1 MSETVDE
8 LRGALQ
14 SAPEITDRALLAA
27 YEASLAVASE
37 INVESLLQ
45 RIVDLARG
53 LVDARYAALGV
64 INIDGR
70 IESFFTSGLSPEER
84 AAIGP
89 VPVGL
94 GLLGALARSREPIL
108 VPVIQDDPRSAGFP
122 PHHPPMRTMLGVP
135 ILLWERNVGNLYL
148 CDRSD
153 GRPFDVQDQTVVQV
167 LAGHA
172 AAAID
177 RATLYRQLEQSRR
190 GAEEQRD
197 QLRSILDNLPSAVII
212 QSSIDL
218 QIELANNAAVSMML
232 GDVRPAGTL
241 PVYGRDFAF
250 LQKDGAELPF
260 DRQPGIRALRG
271 EVIRN
276 QQLII
281 RQGDGQASPVLVQA
295 GPLRDSSGGIS
306 RAVVVIQD
314 VTKLREAEQ
323 LKDDFIS
330 LVSHELRT
338 PITAVYGGAHLLLN
352 QGDTLSEETCR
363 DLLNDIMVESERLNQ
378 MLANLLGLTSVKAGR
393 MEPSTEPVLLEPLS
407 RKVAADI
414 NKRSDRHQLT
424 VDISPYIPPVEAD
437 PNHLEQV
444 LRNLFE
450 NAVKYS
456 PDGGTIQ
463 TSATTDGQMVRI
475 NITDPGVGIAPE
487 HVGSLFER
495 FRRPGAPATIRGMG
509 LGLYLS
515 RHMVEAQGG
524 TISATSA
531 GPGKGATFSITLPIA
546 TGWEP

>member
-1 MSETVDE
+1 MPEAGDE
-8 LRGALQ
+8 LNGVLQ
-14 SAPEITDRALLAA
+14 SAPEIADRALLAA

-64 INIDGR
+64 INIEDR

-108 VPVIQDDPRSAGFP
+108 VPVIQNDPRSAGFP
-122 PHHPPMRTMLGVP
+122 QNHPPMKSMLGVP

-148 CDRSD
+148 CDRFD
-153 GRPFDVQDQTVVQV
+153 GQPFDVQDQAVVQV

-197 QLRSILDNLPSAVII
+197 QLRSILDNLPSAVVI
-212 QSSIDL
+212 QSSMDL
-218 QIELANNAAVSMML
+218 QIELANNAALSMML
-232 GDVRPAGTL
+232 GDIRPAGTL

-250 LQKDGAELPF
+250 LQEDGAELPF

-276 QQLII
+276 QQLIV
-281 RQGDGQASPVLVQA
+281 RQGDSQTSPVLVQA
-295 GPLRDSSGGIS
+295 GPLRDSSGGIP

-323 LKDDFIS
+323 LKDDFVS

-352 QGDTLSEETCR
+352 QGNALSKETGH
-363 DLLNDIMVESERLNQ
+363 DLLNDIVVESERLNQ
-378 MLANLLGLTSVKAGR
+378 MLANLLSLTSIKAGW

-407 RKVAADI
+407 RKVAAEID
-414 NKRSDRHQLT
+414 KRSDHHQIT
-424 VDISPYIPPVEAD
+424 VDIGSDIPPVEAD

-450 NAVKYS
+450 NAMKYS

-463 TSATTDGQMVRI
+463 TTATTDGQMVTI
-475 NITDPGVGIAPE
+475 DIIDPGVGIAPE
-487 HVGSLFER
+487 HAGSLFER

-524 TISATSA
+524 TISAASE